1 MIFVTGG
8 TGLLGSHLLFD
19 LISTGKK
26 PCALKREHSNTEVTR
41 KIFSYYSTN
50 AEDLFNQIEWITG
63 DILDF
68 HSIDDALKNVEQVYH
83 CAAEVTFNP
92 HDKKSIIRTNAEG
105 TANIVNAALKNN
117 IKKMLQVSSIAALGR
132 ANAKGI
138 IDEEC
143 HREPTEK
150 NSTYS
155 ISKYEAER
163 EVWRGMEEGLDAV
176 IVNPSVILGP
186 GDWSKGSSQ
195 IFKTVHHGLRFYTKG
210 MNGYVDVRDVSKAM
224 ILLMESEIKSERYI
238 LSSENV
244 DYQKLLN
251 MMADG
256 FGKAHPNIKAGKFVS
271 AVAWRLEKARSVI
284 TRQSPLL
291 TKESTSIANKN
302 YFYSSEKIKKA
313 IGFEFIPLG
322 KTVEDT
328 CKCFLSFINS

>member
-8 TGLLGSHLLFD
+8 TGMLGSHLLFD
-19 LISTGKK
+19 LVSAGKK
-26 PCALKREHSNTEVTR
+26 TCALKRKDSSTAVTR
-41 KIFSYYSTN
+41 KIFSYYSQN
-50 AEDLFNQIEWITG
+50 AEDLFNQIEWVHG

-68 HSIDDALKNVEQVYH
+68 HSIDDALKNAEQVYH
-83 CAAEVTFNP
+83 CAAEVTFNSR
-92 HDKKSIIRTNAEG
+92 DKKSIIRTNIDG
-105 TANIVNAALKNN
+105 TTNMVNTALKNG
-117 IKKMLQVSSIAALGR
+117 IKKMLHVSSIAALGR
-132 ANAKGI
+132 ANVKGI

-143 HREPTEK
+143 HWEPSGK

-186 GDWSKGSSQ
+186 GDWNKGSSQ

-224 ILLMESEIKSERYI
+224 ILLMESDIKSERFI

-256 FGKAHPNIKAGKFVS
+256 YGKAHPNIKAGKFIS

-313 IGFEFIPLG
+313 IGFEFIPLE
-322 KTVEDT
+322 KTVEDC
-328 CKCFLSFINS
+328 CKFFCTK